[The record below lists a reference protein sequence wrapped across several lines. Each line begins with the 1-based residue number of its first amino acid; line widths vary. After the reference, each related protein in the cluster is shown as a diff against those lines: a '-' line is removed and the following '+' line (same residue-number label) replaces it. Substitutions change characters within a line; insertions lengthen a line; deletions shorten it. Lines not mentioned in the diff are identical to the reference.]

1 MKASEIRELKT
12 EDIMSHLRETQKKLF
27 ELRSQKVTENLEDKH
42 ALSKCRKEIARLK
55 TIIRENEL
63 KAR

>member
-12 EDIMSHLRETQKKLF
+12 EDLRGRLKDTQKKLF

-42 ALSKCRKEIARLK
+42 AISKCRKDIAKLK
-55 TIIRENEL
+55 TIIREYEL
-63 KAR
+63 KAQ

>member
-12 EDIMSHLRETQKKLF
+12 EDLRGRLKDTQKRLF

-42 ALSKCRKEIARLK
+42 AISKCRKDIAKLK
-55 TIIRENEL
+55 TIIREYEL
-63 KAR
+63 KAQ

>member
-12 EDIMSHLRETQKKLF
+12 DDLQGHLKDAQKKLF
-27 ELRSQKVTENLEDKH
+27 ELRSQRVTENLEDKY
-42 ALSKCRKEIARLK
+42 AVSKCRKEVARLK

>member
-12 EDIMSHLRETQKKLF
+12 DDLKGRLKDTQKKLY
-27 ELRSQKVTENLEDKH
+27 ELRSQRVTENLEDKH
-42 ALSKCRKEIARLK
+42 AVSKCRKEVARLK

>member
-1 MKASEIRELKT
+1 MKASDIRELKT
-12 EDIMSHLRETQKKLF
+12 EDLRGRLKDTQKKLF

-42 ALSKCRKEIARLK
+42 AVSKCRKDIARLK

-63 KAR
+63 KAQ

>member
-1 MKASEIRELKT
+1 MKAAEIRELKA
-12 EDIMSHLRETQKKLF
+12 EDIQSRLNQMQTKLF
-27 ELRSQKVTENLEDKH
+27 ELRSQRVTENLEDKH
-42 ALSKCRKEIARLK
+42 AVSKCRKEIARLK